1 MAESREFL
9 RASMS
14 TAACA
19 SSPFQGAA
27 VVGLAVRR
35 RREEEGIIILI
46 RRRRRRRKT
55 KTKDD
60 RETSYRSQWTKQ
72 QRKDLF
78 IVFSFYSRRAPSL
91 CIDIA
96 AAAANV
102 VIFWSDIQNILCGY
116 TSFPLSFHSICCYLL
131 YVFSSSCWSHIWL
144 IF

>member
-1 MAESREFL
+1 MYMYKNKPQRRWLKLVNL

-19 SSPFQGAA
+19 SSPFQGTA

-35 RREEEGIIILI
+35 RRKEEGI
-46 RRRRRRRKT
+46 RRNK
-55 KTKDD
+55 KKKKKEENYKDD

-96 AAAANV
+96 AAAAAA
-102 VIFWSDIQNILCGY
+102 FSAFY
-116 TSFPLSFHSICCYLL
+116 YYYLL
-131 YVFSSSCWSHIWL
+131 DSSI
-144 IF
+144 